1 MSKLENNKI
10 IEKAIILIQNS
21 KFLDAINI
29 LEKNIKENKLDF
41 KSF

>member
-29 LEKNIKENKLDF
+29 LEKYQRKQTRF
-41 KSF
+41 